1 MDKSIKIGK
10 VTIEY
15 LIEPDDSDER
25 QIMQTLTVTAQPAL
39 LHLYDKNDMDDEKDY
54 YIVIETNRFAVGS
67 SDDLVAILRDFEQ
80 RFKYIDYEKQSD
92 GQSD

>member
-39 LHLYDKNDMDDEKDY
+39 LYLYDKNDKDDEKDY

-80 RFKYIDYEKQSD
+80 RIKDIDYEKQSD